1 MNVKKGISAPRK
13 GQTSLP
19 QTLAHFI
26 FFHIF
31 FTQAS
36 TPSLRGPAI
45 GITQRDREAIVLCG
59 WVGGCMDGW
68 MRGDFLPLEFSY
80 FQV

>member
-1 MNVKKGISAPRK
+1 MNVKKGVSAPRK

-19 QTLAHFI
+19 QTLAHVI

-45 GITQRDREAIVLCG
+45 GFKHHDREAIVSCINPFKP
-59 WVGGCMDGW
+59 V
-68 MRGDFLPLEFSY
+68 
-80 FQV
+80 

>member
-1 MNVKKGISAPRK
+1 MNVKKAVSAPRK
-13 GQTSLP
+13 GQTCLP
-19 QTLAHFI
+19 QTLAHVI

-45 GITQRDREAIVLCG
+45 GFKHHDREAIVLTFKTFFFF
-59 WVGGCMDGW
+59 VNKISFFFFFENKKRD
-68 MRGDFLPLEFSY
+68 S
-80 FQV
+80 

>member
-1 MNVKKGISAPRK
+1 MNVKKGVSAPRK

-19 QTLAHFI
+19 QTLAHVI

-36 TPSLRGPAI
+36 TPSLRGPAMI
-45 GITQRDREAIVLCG
+45 YVHDREAIVFKISILG
-59 WVGGCMDGW
+59 FNDYS
-68 MRGDFLPLEFSY
+68 P
-80 FQV
+80 

>member
-1 MNVKKGISAPRK
+1 MNVKKVVLAPRK
-13 GQTSLP
+13 EQTCLP
-19 QTLAHFI
+19 HALAHVI

-45 GITQRDREAIVLCG
+45 GFKHHDREAIVLTFKTFFFF
-59 WVGGCMDGW
+59 VNKISFFFFENKKRD
-68 MRGDFLPLEFSY
+68 S
-80 FQV
+80 

>member
-1 MNVKKGISAPRK
+1 MNVKKGVSAPRK

-19 QTLAHFI
+19 QTLAHVI

-36 TPSLRGPAI
+36 TPSLRGPAMI
-45 GITQRDREAIVLCG
+45 YGFSIILAKYRCYGI
-59 WVGGCMDGW
+59 
-68 MRGDFLPLEFSY
+68 FLHTIYKMKNRKMGSNKPIIL
-80 FQV
+80 